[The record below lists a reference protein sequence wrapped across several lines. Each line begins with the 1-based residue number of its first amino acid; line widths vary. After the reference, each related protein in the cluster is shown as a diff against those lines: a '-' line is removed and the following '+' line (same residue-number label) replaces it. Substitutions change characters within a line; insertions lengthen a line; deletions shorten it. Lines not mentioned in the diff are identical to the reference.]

1 MNRRLPALAATA
13 FALVGPAGLAVSQ
26 AGAAATD
33 RVTMTEFKFA
43 LSKKTVPKGAV
54 TFRLVNR
61 GSVSHD
67 FKIAGKTSAKIN
79 PGRSGRLKLTLKR
92 AGRYPYVC
100 TLPGHAESG
109 MKGVLTV
116 R

>member
-54 TFRLVNR
+54 TFELVNR
-61 GSVSHD
+61 GKVSHD

-79 PGRSGRLKLTLKR
+79 AGRMGSLKVKFKR
-92 AGRYPYVC
+92 AGRYRYIC
-100 TLPGHAESG
+100 TVPGHAEAG

>member
-1 MNRRLPALAATA
+1 MNTRLPALAATA
-13 FALVGPAGLAVSQ
+13 VALVGPGVLAVSQ

-54 TFRLVNR
+54 TFELVNR
-61 GSVSHD
+61 GKVSHD
-67 FKIAGKTSAKIN
+67 FKIAGKTSAKIK
-79 PGRSGRLKLTLKR
+79 PGRNGSLKVKFKR
-92 AGRYPYVC
+92 AGRYRYIC
-100 TLPGHAESG
+100 TVPGHAEAG